1 MANIGEELLYTTKLL
16 RAEWAEDLAQFRSL
30 TFRKSIKD
38 KVQAG
43 VCWYPVQLNKIKWTF
58 SDQLVIEISVK
69 EALSNHG
76 FHSGK
81 SISLF
86 SNVEENDIQTTYL
99 NGVVNNVK
107 GNVMTLSLNTER
119 LPDWV
124 NEGGIG
130 VNLMFDDTT
139 YKVMTSTMEAVIAS
153 ENNRLAHLKEVIL
166 GHRKP
171 DFTTSTNRGS
181 ELLNEGQN
189 KALKLIEQAKDL
201 AIVHGPPGTGKTTTL
216 VQAIVSATQKYDQ
229 VLVCAPSNAAV
240 DLLVE
245 RMGDVNLDVLRI
257 GHPARIDE
265 KIIQRTLDA
274 KILAHPSYKE
284 YKKLRKAA
292 EEYRRK
298 ANKFKRNFGHAERE
312 KRKMNYNEAGKCQA
326 EARQLYDYMTH
337 SILGSCQVIACTLV
351 GAASNLLKSKVFQ
364 VVFLDEA
371 AQGLEPATWIP
382 VTKAQKIVL
391 AGDHCQLP
399 PTIKSREA
407 AKGLQN
413 TLFEKAITN
422 QPEAAQ
428 LLSVQYRMAAAIM
441 GFSNLAFYDNKLIA
455 AANTQKHY
463 LEEGEASLA
472 FVDTAGSGFLE
483 FRDRETLSI
492 SNKEEAFMLL
502 TLLRDLLKRVG
513 LNKNENQAWQ
523 VGLIAPYSAQVRLLK
538 EMVALDSEWLFLKQM
553 DQNLTIST
561 VDGFQGQ
568 ERDIILISLT
578 RSNEQGEIGFLAD
591 TRRMNVA
598 LTRAKRKLIVLGD
611 SATIGSNDFYQSFL
625 DFVQEQGAYH
635 SIYEFMD
642 Q

>member
-1 MANIGEELLYTTKLL
+1 MTNIAEELLYATKLL
-16 RAEWAEDLAQFRSL
+16 QMEWAEDHAQFRSL
-30 TFRKSIKD
+30 TFRKSIRD

-43 VCWYPVQLNKIKWTF
+43 VCWYPVQLNKIKWSF

-86 SNVEENDIQTTYL
+86 SNAAENDIQTTYL
-99 NGVVNNVK
+99 NGVVNNVR

-124 NEGGIG
+124 HEGRIG

-139 YKVMTSTMEAVIAS
+139 YKVMKSTMEVVIAA
-153 ENNRLAHLKEVIL
+153 ENNRLAWLKEVIL
-166 GHRKP
+166 GNEKP
-171 DFTTSTNRGS
+171 KFETQIMEES
-181 ELLNEGQN
+181 EHLNPGQN
-189 KALKLIEQAKDL
+189 RALDLIEQAKDL

-216 VQAIVSATQKYDQ
+216 VQAIASAVQKYDQ

-245 RMGDVNLDVLRI
+245 RMGDLNLDVLRI
-257 GHPARIDE
+257 GHPARVDE

-312 KRKMNYNEAGKCQA
+312 KRKKNYNEAGKCQA

-351 GAASNLLKSKVFQ
+351 GAASNLLKGKVFG

-382 VTKAQKIVL
+382 IMKAEKVVL
-391 AGDHCQLP
+391 AGDHYQLP

-407 AKGLQN
+407 AKGLQY
-413 TLFEKAITN
+413 TLFEKAISN

-428 LLSVQYRMAAAIM
+428 LLSIQYRMTAQIM

-455 AANTQKHY
+455 AANTQNHY
-463 LEEGEASLA
+463 LEEGESSLA
-472 FVDTAGSGFLE
+472 FIDTAGSGFLE

-502 TLLRDLLKRVG
+502 TLLKDLLKRIG
-513 LNKNENQAWQ
+513 INKNESQAWQ
-523 VGLIAPYSAQVRLLK
+523 IGLIAPYSAQVRLIK
-538 EMVALDSEWLFLKQM
+538 EMVALNPEWVFLKQL

-611 SATIGSNDFYQSFL
+611 SATIGNNAFYQSFL
-625 DFVQEQGAYH
+625 DYVQGQGAYH
-635 SIYEFMD
+635 SVYEFMD